1 MKFFREYGNLV
12 SRENTDKIVTAL
24 VEVLSP
30 NVKALKCEDD
40 SINHIV
46 IMKTMDQIA
55 LIKRCAL
62 VSPKFAERLANSIS
76 VLINLIGLIISLF
89 IYFNPNLNFF
99 FCNLNLKSMEIVDSF
114 IYIVIVRIVCLL
126 SLYRLLQLLN
136 SNSWE

>member
-30 NVKALKCEDD
+30 NVKVLKCEDD

-89 IYFNPNLNFF
+89 VYFNPNLNFF
-99 FCNLNLKSMEIVDSF
+99 FKIFFFCNLNFKV
-114 IYIVIVRIVCLL
+114 YG
-126 SLYRLLQLLN
+126 
-136 SNSWE
+136 NSWQFHLYCYCEDSLSAFLIQAVAAT

>member
-30 NVKALKCEDD
+30 NVKVLKCEDD

-89 IYFNPNLNFF
+89 VYFNPNLNFF
-99 FCNLNLKSMEIVDSF
+99 FVT
-114 IYIVIVRIVCLL
+114 
-126 SLYRLLQLLN
+126 
-136 SNSWE
+136 